1 MKEHA
6 ILLCN
11 YFNFIDAHQG
21 RVDVESYVAL
31 GLGYPEGRTAYVMR
45 RDKKSGHVELW
56 NPMRGE
62 AYFYGREE
70 LTEEYLGGCISL
82 QTGYS
87 SGKKMS
93 DAICQLK
100 SIGCVIGRDNVWAN
114 VQEFDDPALLQFE
127 LDNEKHWKPFF
138 TKSNRAKY
146 FPNNAP
152 IQSEQSTELR
162 YMRPMERER
171 ADVIGIK
178 IQNFITEQFEGQ
190 RIADNRMRT
199 KWNNQME
206 ATLNNILAKLEMKRK
221 KARQGA
227 AHSTLRGQAPGPEDD
242 VRQQIDAIQQQI
254 NANAKGMKSW
264 GFPINA
270 TFVSLPML
278 WEEVKNTKLHLVY
291 EEDAEFSLYVY
302 VEPYSHNVLSVWFY
316 LLALTKNKAQQ
327 ILPGAAAGLP
337 Y

>member
-1 MKEHA
+1 
-6 ILLCN
+6 
-11 YFNFIDAHQG
+11 
-21 RVDVESYVAL
+21 
-31 GLGYPEGRTAYVMR
+31 
-45 RDKKSGHVELW
+45 
-56 NPMRGE
+56 
-62 AYFYGREE
+62 
-70 LTEEYLGGCISL
+70 
-82 QTGYS
+82 
-87 SGKKMS
+87 MS

-114 VQEFDDPALLQFE
+114 VQEFDDPALLLFE
-127 LDNEKHWKPFF
+127 LDNDKHWKPFF
-138 TKSNRAKY
+138 TKSNRSKY
-146 FPNNAP
+146 FPNNQA
-152 IQSEQSTELR
+152 IQSEQLR

-227 AHSTLRGQAPGPEDD
+227 AHSTLRGKGPLAEDD
-242 VRQQIDAIQQQI
+242 VRQQIDAIQSQI

-264 GFPINA
+264 GFPINV
-270 TFVSLPML
+270 TFVNLPML

-327 ILPGAAAGLP
+327 MLPGGAAGLP